1 MMTKREFYE
10 VVIAN
15 MSNNEEVVAHATHQ
29 LEILNNR
36 NANRSNKPSKRQVEN
51 VGIKDRIK
59 AVMSI
64 DTPMTITEITN
75 KYNEVY
81 GDNLSNNKINSLVTQ
96 LKQAG
101 EVVRTEVK
109 KVALFTLK
117 VATDNE

>member
-64 DTPMTITEITN
+64 DTPMTVTEITN

-81 GDNLSNNKINSLVTQ
+81 GDSLSNNKINSLVTQ

-117 VATDNE
+117 VAANNE